1 MAPVLRCQYG
11 GWPDYPNLNTSD
23 RQMGPMYQWRLAWA
37 RGVLNWEAV
46 HKTDLDAAIDAIKE
60 IPPFYPITVLIFLVY
75 FCHAT

>member
-1 MAPVLRCQYG
+1 MEAG
-11 GWPDYPNLNTSD
+11 
-23 RQMGPMYQWRLAWA
+23 MGK
-37 RGVLNWEAV
+37 GSINWEAV